1 MQVNFKPIKTKI
13 MGDIADD
20 YSYNL
25 AGDKIE
31 KESNVPVDRIHIT
44 KDGKKIK
51 ICDMIDSH
59 LVNTIRMHKRLA
71 KQGVTVEYGG
81 GDCPEDYWYEE
92 EEVYGEEAL
101 DILDHKYYLKEAKR
115 RKLNF

>member
-31 KESNVPVDRIHIT
+31 KESNVPVDHIHIT

-51 ICDMIDSH
+51 ICDMTDLH
-59 LVNTIRMHKRLA
+59 LVSTIRMYKRLA
-71 KQGVTVEYGG
+71 KQGITVGYGNESG
-81 GDCPEDYWYEE
+81 SDDCWCER

-101 DILDHKYYLKEAKR
+101 DILDHKYYIKEVKR